1 MLGSHLCNKLQTGTD
16 PDLTSSSA
24 VACVNAR
31 LMGRFALAQSPAPSS
46 PQDFPPA
53 RRSAIKALDQ
63 AHDVAGSEGMSA
75 AAFPGDRE
83 VPGRPARHAGM
94 RDACKTR
101 DARPARAAS
110 GTSVL
115 RAVLMPLCATL
126 TLAACTGNN
135 EPEGFISLE
144 RNSEFNGQ
152 ALRFFVTLDDGT
164 EASVH
169 TDEDLIGNMAAPTPL
184 PGQGARALTFFKE
197 TEVGTSVAHALLSWD
212 PVDPTDYLTFGW
224 WIQFPDQ
231 HLPDLSFKDSEQYAI
246 IDGPELDHGIIPQ
259 VPADGT
265 ATYTGQ
271 AGGLYSYTFG
281 SDWGEDEGEFVID
294 EYEGVLSLTA
304 DFADGTLRGCIGC
317 VGDLVTRRAHFDVFL
332 GLDPIDVQG
341 LAKDYEIHLATAI
354 IREDGQFERD
364 RVTLR
369 HPERTITSFEGRW
382 GGALSSRQDT
392 DGNPR
397 LVAGFNGVY
406 FEESDGSE
414 GDIFGSFLG
423 LSDTFRQDG
432 TSSPLPGNDN

>member
-1 MLGSHLCNKLQTGTD
+1 MLGNHFCNKLQNGTD
-16 PDLTSSSA
+16 PDPTSSTA
-24 VACVNAR
+24 VACASAR
-31 LMGRFALAQSPAPSS
+31 VMERSAQMQSPAPSS
-46 PQDFPPA
+46 SQDFPPA
-53 RRSAIKALDQ
+53 RGSTNKTFDQ
-63 AHDVAGSEGMSA
+63 AHDVAGPEGKSA
-75 AAFPGDRE
+75 AAFPGDRAA
-83 VPGRPARHAGM
+83 PLRPARHAGM
-94 RDACKTR
+94 RDACKAR
-101 DARPARAAS
+101 DVRPARPGS
-110 GTSVL
+110 GAYNL
-115 RAVLMPLCATL
+115 RAVLVPICATL
-126 TLAACTGNN
+126 ALAACTANN
-135 EPEGFISLE
+135 EPEGFINLE
-144 RNSEFNGQ
+144 RNSEFDGS

-169 TDEDLIGNMAAPTPL
+169 SDEDLFGNIAVPTPMPRHL
-184 PGQGARALTFFKE
+184 ARALTFVKE
-197 TEVGTSVAHALLSWD
+197 TDDGTSVAHALLSWD
-212 PVDPTDYLTFGW
+212 PDDPTDYLTFGW

-231 HLPDLSFKDSEQYAI
+231 HLPDLSFKETEQYAI
-246 IDGPELDHGIIPQ
+246 IDGPELDHGIVPQ
-259 VPADGT
+259 LPTDGT
-265 ATYTGQ
+265 ATYMGQ

-317 VGDLVTRRAHFDVFL
+317 VGDLITSRAHFGVFL
-332 GLDPIDVQG
+332 GRDPIDVQG

-423 LSDTFRQDG
+423 LSETFRQDG
-432 TSSPLPGNDN
+432 TSAPPPVNGN